1 MGNFES
7 MMVTAEDIRKKI
19 VDRAGE
25 DTDFRAEFVADPKA
39 VISREFGVELP
50 DSMRVHVHEIDMEN
64 AHIALPPLPELD
76 EEQLER
82 LAGAGG
88 IGYICC

>member
-1 MGNFES
+1 MPNSES
-7 MMVTAEDIRKKI
+7 VMVTAEDIRKKI

-25 DTDFRAEFVADPKA
+25 DTDFRAAFVADPKA

-64 AHIALPPLPELD
+64 AHIALLPLPELD
-76 EEQLER
+76 EEQLENV
-82 LAGAGG
+82 AGG
-88 IGYICC
+88 AWWMNCCC

>member
-25 DTDFRAEFVADPKA
+25 DTDFRAAFVADPKA

-50 DSMRVHVHEIDMEN
+50 DSMRVHVHQIDMQN
-64 AHIALPPLPELD
+64 AHIALPPTPELD
-76 EEQLER
+76 EEQLENV
-82 LAGAGG
+82 AGG
-88 IGYICC
+88 WCELCC